1 MRRGAEII
9 IGTPGRLIDLM
20 ERKALLLENIQIF
33 VLDETD
39 QMLNQGFQEDIE
51 KILNFVKLD
60 CEKDGKNYD
69 KI

>member
-1 MRRGAEII
+1 
-9 IGTPGRLIDLM
+9 M